1 MISWIES
8 ILHTTVQ
15 MGTVYLLASL
25 GEIYAE
31 RSGILNLGLE
41 GMMIMGAALSFIFTL
56 AYGHFAAI
64 LVAVLAGVLMSLILA
79 VMAVHMRLNQ
89 VVTGLA
95 LTMLGLGLSGFI
107 ASPDVRKIVLLALNP
122 SLPED
127 ALMIQQA
134 SKLPE
139 ISIPILA
146 QIPLVGRSFF
156 SQNVLVYLS
165 YIAALLMWFILFKT
179 KFGLSIRSVG
189 ENPAAADAM
198 GVNVF
203 RVRYL
208 ATMIG
213 GGFAGL
219 AGAYLFIGFQP
230 FWQEGLTAG
239 KGFIALALVILSTW
253 NPIRAILGAYLFGGV
268 ETIQFRLQLFG
279 FGARSPYFFAMLP
292 YLVTILTLILISFE
306 NVRKKIGVPASLGI
320 PYSRE
325 E

>member
-1 MISWIES
+1 MIGWIES

-31 RSGILNLGLE
+31 RSGIMNLGLE

-56 AYGHFAAI
+56 ALGHFIAI
-64 LVAVLAGVLMSLILA
+64 LVAVVAGILMSLILA

-95 LTMLGLGLSGFI
+95 LTMLGLGLSGFL
-107 ASPDVRKIVLLALNP
+107 ASPDIRKGILLALNP
-122 SLPED
+122 SLQED
-127 ALMIQQA
+127 VLMIQQA
-134 SKLPE
+134 PKLPE
-139 ISIPILA
+139 IPIPLLSQIPI
-146 QIPLVGRSFF
+146 IGESFF
-156 SQNVLVYLS
+156 YQNVLVYFS
-165 YIAALLMWFILFKT
+165 YIAAPIMWFILFKT

-203 RVRYL
+203 RIRYL
-208 ATMIG
+208 TTMIS

-219 AGAYLFIGFQP
+219 AGAYLFLGFQP

-253 NPIRAILGAYLFGGV
+253 SPLRAVLGAYLFGGV

-279 FGARSPYFFAMLP
+279 FGAQSPYFFAMLP

-306 NVRKKIGVPASLGI
+306 NVRKRIGVPASLGI